1 MMSASEVR
9 DFVNKLRATFTVLE
23 VNLRISPLWFS
34 VIAFL
39 LTMAL
44 RIIRIGTSVRVELLV

>member
-34 VIAFL
+34 VIALL

-44 RIIRIGTSVRVELLV
+44 RIIRIGISVRVESLV

>member
-34 VIAFL
+34 VISLL

-44 RIIRIGTSVRVELLV
+44 RIIRIGTSVRV

>member
-34 VIAFL
+34 VIALL

-44 RIIRIGTSVRVELLV
+44 RIIRIGTSVRVESLV

>member
-9 DFVNKLRATFTVLE
+9 DFVNKLRAAFTVLE
-23 VNLRISPLWFS
+23 VNLRISRLWFS
-34 VIAFL
+34 VIALL

-44 RIIRIGTSVRVELLV
+44 RIIRIGTSVRVESLV